1 MGPVA
6 RGIKDGSKSHWL
18 ASKFAKAGESSIIS
32 AIQEELG
39 AGDKTL
45 SQLAGHRPE
54 RFQDDLST

>member
-1 MGPVA
+1 M
-6 RGIKDGSKSHWL
+6 